1 MTRRSLHIVR
11 LGILLATMGGAVTVG
26 QGRTSTPAPAR
37 GSTVWTATP
46 ADAARLA
53 RVEAGLPAV
62 TLSSGAA
69 IALDIAGWMQ
79 AFRVPGISVAVFD
92 DFRVVWAKAYGVKEA
107 GKPEPATLDTL
118 FQAGSI
124 SKPVTALAVLHHV
137 EHGRFTLDEDIN
149 AKLRSWKVPENELTR
164 TEKVTLRRLLS
175 HSAGLTVHGF
185 AGYATTEPVPT
196 IIQVLDGAK
205 PANTAAV
212 RVDLVPGTK
221 FRYSGGG
228 TTIVQ
233 LALVDQLDRPFP
245 QIMDET
251 VIGPL
256 GLRDSTYRQP
266 LPRERAAQTA
276 SGHLRDGSVVKGRWH
291 IYPEMAA
298 AGLWTTPWDLAQ
310 VAIEVAQSKAGRSN
324 KILSETM
331 VRLMLTRQ
339 AGEAGLGFFLDASG
353 KTDRFGHGGADE
365 GFQAFLEA
373 YAATGRGA
381 AIMMNSDN
389 GFSAIQLVNSIARE
403 YAWPGHSSPPAD
415 VTGILSVVS
424 RLRGL
429 DAALAEHAQLRKVRP
444 ASDFTPSQL
453 NSLGY
458 SLLTEKRVDDAIR
471 VFRLNVELYPGDSNV
486 YDSLGEAYMAGS
498 RKELAIASYRKSLQ
512 LDPGNENAVAM
523 LKKMGVEG
531 RP

>member
-1 MTRRSLHIVR
+1 MTRRSRHI
-11 LGILLATMGGAVTVG
+11 ILLGALIASTGGAVTAG
-26 QGRTSTPAPAR
+26 QGSASSPAR
-37 GSTVWTATP
+37 GSTAWTATP
-46 ADAARLA
+46 TDAARIA

-62 TLSSGAA
+62 PLSSGAP

-79 AFRVPGISVAVFD
+79 AYRVPGISVAVFD

-185 AGYATTEPVPT
+185 PGYATTEPIPT
-196 IIQVLDGAK
+196 IVQVLDGAK

-228 TTIVQ
+228 MTIVQ
-233 LALVDQLDRPFP
+233 LALVDQLGRPFP
-245 QIMDET
+245 QVMDET

-266 LPRERAAQTA
+266 LPRERAAQAA
-276 SGHLRDGSVVKGRWH
+276 SGHLRDGSVVEGRWH
-291 IYPEMAA
+291 IYSEMAA
-298 AGLWTTPWDLAQ
+298 AGLWTTPWDLAH

-324 KILSETM
+324 KILSDTM
-331 VRLMLTRQ
+331 VRLMLTPQ
-339 AGEAGLGFFLDASG
+339 AGEAGLGFFLDESG
-353 KTDRFGHGGADE
+353 RTDRFGHGGADE

-389 GFSAIQLVNSIARE
+389 GFSAIQPLVDSIARE
-403 YAWPGHSSPPAD
+403 YAWPGHTARPAD
-415 VTGILSVVS
+415 VTGILSIVT

-444 ASDFTPSQL
+444 ASDFKPSQL

-458 SLLTEKRVDDAIR
+458 SLLTENRVDDAIR
-471 VFRLNVELYPGDSNV
+471 VFRLNVELYPGDSNA

-498 RKELAIASYRKSLQ
+498 RNELAIVSYKKSLQ
-512 LDPGNENAVAM
+512 LDPNNENAVTM
-523 LKKMGVEG
+523 LKKMGAEG